1 MKRVSILLIGAVVAA
16 GLTGCAAEQTQY
28 TLTMSST
35 TGGRVIR
42 PDEETSTYD
51 EGEEVSLTAVP
62 ENGYRFA
69 SWAGDVGTVADPDA
83 ASTIILMNDNYSITA
98 NFEQMPLTYY
108 TLTLAVSGNG
118 STIPSVGPHTYAA
131 GTAVSITAVPAGGY
145 RFIGWAGALNSIANI
160 IAATT
165 TVTMD
170 ADCAVVANFEE
181 GAATFPN
188 PDAGAAIRGDIDER
202 GYLFPSDLQDHNP
215 FH

>member
-1 MKRVSILLIGAVVAA
+1 MKRVAILLIAAVVLA
-16 GLTGCAAEQTQY
+16 GLTSCAAEPTQY
-28 TLTMSST
+28 TLTISST
-35 TGGRVIR
+35 AGGRAIT
-42 PDEETSTYD
+42 PDEGTTAYY
-51 EGEEVSLTAVP
+51 EGEEVSLTAIP

-69 SWAGDVGTVADPDA
+69 NWDGNVGTVADPNA
-83 ASTIILMNDNYSITA
+83 ASTTITMNDNYSITA
-98 NFEQMPLTYY
+98 NFQQMPLTYY

-118 STIPSVGPHTYAA
+118 STIPSVGQHTYAA
-131 GTAVSITAVPAGGY
+131 GTVVSITAVPVGGY
-145 RFIGWAGALNSIANI
+145 RFISWVGSLDSIANI

-170 ADCAVVANFEE
+170 ADCSVVANFEE

-188 PDAGAAIRGDIDER
+188 PDTGAAIRGDIDER